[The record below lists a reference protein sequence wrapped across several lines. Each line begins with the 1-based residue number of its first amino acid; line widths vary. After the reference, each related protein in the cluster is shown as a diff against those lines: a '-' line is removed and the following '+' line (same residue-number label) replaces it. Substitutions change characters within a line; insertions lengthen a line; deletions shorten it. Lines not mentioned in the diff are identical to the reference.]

1 MAYYN
6 LDYPD
11 RRQAPEIFTIRLK
24 NKMSHNVNYL
34 NMFKRHST
42 LKKLFDDYK
51 IGRKIISALVLSC
64 AFSVQAASSLHLQE
78 LIQQLGILQQDLVK
92 LEQGKVVSFQ
102 ITENDNK
109 ELAAGV
115 AIYASSAPIKVIEF
129 LRNKGMI
136 SIDTE
141 IISQSLISPQ
151 TTLSS
156 FKELNFKLGD
166 KNEADLLAA
175 KPGDT
180 FNLSAQEFKTLQAI
194 SQGHTDSIAE
204 VYRNILFERWQAY
217 RKEGLKGIATYD
229 RGSGKVSDPGKELR
243 IAILS
248 NKVLPNHFPELYQF
262 WLNYP
267 AVMPANAE
275 ERFFLIN
282 RQVENRATAVLL
294 HRIILAENAGGII
307 LSRQFYVGHSYNS
320 NQFIIGC
327 LPYRNGSL
335 IFYTNRTFTD
345 QVTGFGSSLKHSVGR
360 EQMRRRMEKHL
371 INIKNALK

>member
-1 MAYYN
+1 
-6 LDYPD
+6 
-11 RRQAPEIFTIRLK
+11 
-24 NKMSHNVNYL
+24 
-34 NMFKRHST
+34 MFKCNKT

-51 IGRKIISALVLSC
+51 TGSKIISVLVLSC
-64 AFSVQAASSLHLQE
+64 AFSVQAASSIHIQE
-78 LIQQLGILQQDLVK
+78 LIQQLGILQQDLVN

-102 ITENDNK
+102 VTENDKK

-115 AIYASSAPIKVIEF
+115 AIYISSAPVKVVEF

-136 SIDTE
+136 AVDTE

-151 TTLSS
+151 ATLSS

-166 KNEADLLAA
+166 KDEADFLSA

-180 FNLSAQEFKTLQAI
+180 FNLSAQEFKTLQTIKSEHA
-194 SQGHTDSIAE
+194 DSIAE
-204 VYRNILFERWQAY
+204 VYKKILFERWQGY

-229 RGSGKVSDPGKELR
+229 RGAGRVSDPGKELR
-243 IAILS
+243 TAILS
-248 NKVLPNHFPELYQF
+248 NKVLFNHFPELYQA

-267 AVMPANAE
+267 GVMPANAE

-282 RQVENRATAVLL
+282 RQVENRSTAVLL
-294 HRIILAENAGGII
+294 HRIILAEKAGGII

-345 QVTGFGSSLKHSVGR
+345 QVAGFGSGLKHSIGR